1 MIQKLKERRAAISVE
16 NVGVAYQRRAGFF
29 RKENFWALKDVSFD
43 VYHGETLG
51 VIGRNGVG
59 KSTLLRLLAGLI
71 SPDRGHVVN
80 HGVTATLLSL
90 QVGFVQYLTGREN
103 AILSGMM
110 LGLSKQ
116 AVLAQMDHI
125 RSYANIG
132 EFFDQPMH
140 GYSSGM
146 RARLGF
152 SVAIH
157 ADPDVV
163 LLDEVLGVG
172 DALFREKSLN
182 TIKDLVHS
190 DNSVVLVSHQPAM
203 HREMC
208 DRLVWIEA
216 GVVQGAGDVGT
227 VLDDY
232 LQYHKKKEASDAA

>member
-1 MIQKLKERRAAISVE
+1 MSQNNIVRKMAISVE

-29 RKENFWALKDVSFD
+29 RKEKYWALKDVSFD
-43 VYHGETLG
+43 VWHGETLG

-71 SPDRGHVVN
+71 SPDKGQVVN

-90 QVGFVQYLTGREN
+90 QVGFIQYLTGREN

-110 LGLSKQ
+110 LGLSKDE
-116 AVLAQMDHI
+116 VLAQMDYI
-125 RSYANIG
+125 RAYANIG
-132 EFFDQPMH
+132 DFFDQPMH

-172 DALFREKSLN
+172 DALFRKKSLN
-182 TIKDLVHS
+182 TIKKLVHS
-190 DNSVVLVSHQPAM
+190 DKSVILVSHQPVM

-208 DRLVWIEA
+208 DRLVWIED
-216 GVVQGAGDVGT
+216 GVVQGAGDVER
-227 VLDDY
+227 VLDNY
-232 LQYHKKKEASDAA
+232 LKFHKAKRN

>member
-1 MIQKLKERRAAISVE
+1 MEQQTAISVE

-29 RKENFWALKDVSFD
+29 RQEKFWALKDVSFD
-43 VYHGETLG
+43 VRHGETLG

-59 KSTLLRLLAGLI
+59 KSTLLRVLAGLM
-71 SPDRGHVVN
+71 SPDKGRVVN
-80 HGVTATLLSL
+80 NGVTATLLSL
-90 QVGFVQYLTGREN
+90 QVGFIQYLTGREN

-116 AVLAQMDHI
+116 EVLTQMDYI
-125 RSYANIG
+125 RAYADIG
-132 EFFDQPMH
+132 DFFDQPVQ
-140 GYSSGM
+140 GYSAGM

-172 DALFREKSLN
+172 DAIFRKKSTH
-182 TIKDLVHS
+182 TIKQLIRS
-190 DNSVVLVSHQPAM
+190 DRSVILVSHQPAM
-203 HREMC
+203 HKQLC
-208 DRLVWIEA
+208 DRLVWIED
-216 GVVQGAGDVGT
+216 GIVQGAGEVEK

-232 LQYHKKKEASDAA
+232 LKCHQAKIT